1 MSTPTPP
8 RVTSARRLS
17 WDVVRV
23 LAVLA
28 VMFTHTTYM
37 GPYLHPELGAPLT
50 PHPFQVGASVLLV
63 ISAYFVCVTV
73 RKDGSTLRWLWR
85 RYARVIPPYLAAVV
99 ITYTALVLFG
109 PSQWTLPTPHDLW
122 GNLTLA
128 SSFDPSVR
136 MIDGSYWTLPL
147 QLMAFTMA
155 ALLWPRGAATGQRV
169 TVLLWVMILAPVIL
183 QWNDRIT
190 NSPQWVIQLWNGF
203 GIHRLQL
210 FAIGIALWLWTK
222 HRIGT
227 PHLGAL
233 LVATVFAHHAQTQDL
248 PSSLGMGVLLVVV
261 ALAAR
266 GPDWTVFEPVRRPIE
281 FLAKISF
288 GIYLLNQELGYLVA
302 WHLMTLGVGRLGQ
315 IAGAV
320 AAAILLAWLLT
331 KYVEQP
337 AYRLL
342 TARRPVRRLGFR
354 AVAWLN
360 T

>member
-1 MSTPTPP
+1 MSTPSP
-8 RVTSARRLS
+8 SSGRRLS

-28 VMFTHTTYM
+28 VVFTHTTYM

-63 ISAYFVCVTV
+63 ISAYFVCVSV
-73 RKDGSTLRWLWR
+73 RKDRSTLRWLWR
-85 RYARVIPPYLAAVV
+85 RYARVVPPYLAAVV
-99 ITYTALVLFG
+99 LTYTALVLFG
-109 PSQWTLPTPHDLW
+109 PSKWTLPTPHDLW
-122 GNLTLA
+122 GNLTLT
-128 SSFDPSVR
+128 SSFDPTVR

-147 QLMAFTMA
+147 QLMAFTA
-155 ALLWPRGAATGQRV
+155 AAFLWPRGAAAGHRI

-183 QWNDRIT
+183 QWNERIA
-190 NSPQWVIQLWNGF
+190 NSPLWVIQIWNGL

-210 FAIGIALWLWTK
+210 FAIGIAIWLCSK
-222 HRIGT
+222 HRIGL

-233 LVATVFAHHAQTQDL
+233 LVATVFAQHAHTDDL
-248 PSSLGMGVLLVVV
+248 PSALGMGVLLVVV
-261 ALAAR
+261 AGAAR
-266 GPDWTVFEPVRRPIE
+266 GPDWTIFEPVRRPIE

-302 WHLMTLGVGRLGQ
+302 WHLMELGVGRAGQ

-342 TARRPVRRLGFR
+342 TTLRPVRRFGFR